1 MPSVSV
7 PGVAI
12 APAHVARRLRG
23 AVGLPERDGLLVR
36 GVVEDSPAGRAGLER
51 GDLLVAA
58 GDAPLTSVDD
68 LFELL
73 DEGRPSITLR
83 VLRGTEERDVEVTLG

>member
-1 MPSVSV
+1 MR
-7 PGVAI
+7 A
-12 APAHVARRLRG
+12 

-58 GDAPLTSVDD
+58 AGAPLTSVDD
-68 LFELL
+68 LFDALEN
-73 DEGRPSITLR
+73 GRRRSR
-83 VLRGTEERDVEVTLG
+83 SGSLRGADERDVDVILQ

>member
-1 MPSVSV
+1 MR
-7 PGVAI
+7 A
-12 APAHVARRLRG
+12 

-58 GDAPLTSVDD
+58 AGAPLTSVDD
-68 LFELL
+68 LFDALENGG
-73 DEGRPSITLR
+73 DADPRAS
-83 VLRGTEERDVEVTLG
+83 LRGTRRAATSTSYFSS